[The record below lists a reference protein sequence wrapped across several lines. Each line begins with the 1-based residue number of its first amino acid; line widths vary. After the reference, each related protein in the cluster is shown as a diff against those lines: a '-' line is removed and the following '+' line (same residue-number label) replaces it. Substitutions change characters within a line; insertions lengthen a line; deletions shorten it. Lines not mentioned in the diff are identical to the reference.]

1 MVDWLKKNRTGKRH
15 SGLYIRLIVVME
27 RRNRGQ
33 TMEKRRYRSGIPSI
47 IHSAVDKYGTEYCQ
61 HFPVRYCCYMEC
73 ERCKEIAWER
83 SGTLQVINEQ
93 GMTKERLLAYRSNRQ
108 EIKEL
113 EYILNNRWKSDL
125 FVGNDTIFDYSKG
138 YPRPQ
143 SVVGFDQERYER
155 LQDRDLHRKS
165 ELEEECRMIEDYVGG
180 IKDSMT
186 RRIFQVY
193 FTDGLSNVT
202 QENVAKRMNIE
213 RSYVSKKIN
222 DYLQHSHY
230 SQKSQL

>member
-1 MVDWLKKNRTGKRH
+1 MQTT
-15 SGLYIRLIVVME
+15 E
-27 RRNRGQ
+27 GQ
-33 TMEKRRYRSGIPSI
+33 
-47 IHSAVDKYGTEYCQ
+47 V
-61 HFPVRYCCYMEC
+61 
-73 ERCKEIAWER
+73 
-83 SGTLQVINEQ
+83 
-93 GMTKERLLAYRSNRQ
+93 MTKERLLAYRSNRQ

-113 EYILNNRWKSDL
+113 EYVLNNRWKSDL
-125 FVGNDTIFDYSKG
+125 LVGNDTIFDYSKG

-155 LQDRDLHRKS
+155 LQDRDLHRKD
-165 ELEEECRMIEDYVGG
+165 ELEKECKLIEDFIGE

-202 QENVAKRMNIE
+202 QENVARRMNIE

-230 SQKSQL
+230 SQNSQL

>member
-1 MVDWLKKNRTGKRH
+1 
-15 SGLYIRLIVVME
+15 
-27 RRNRGQ
+27 
-33 TMEKRRYRSGIPSI
+33 
-47 IHSAVDKYGTEYCQ
+47 
-61 HFPVRYCCYMEC
+61 
-73 ERCKEIAWER
+73 
-83 SGTLQVINEQ
+83 
-93 GMTKERLLAYRSNRQ
+93 MTKERLLTYRSKRQ
-108 EIKEL
+108 EIREL
-113 EYILNNRWKSDL
+113 EYILNNRWKFESM
-125 FVGNDTIFDYSKG
+125 VECDTIFDYRKG
-138 YPRPQ
+138 YPIPQ
-143 SVVGFDQERYER
+143 SIVGFDQERYER
-155 LQDRDLHRKS
+155 LQDRDIHRKS
-165 ELEEECRMIEDYVGG
+165 ELEAECRLIEDYIGE